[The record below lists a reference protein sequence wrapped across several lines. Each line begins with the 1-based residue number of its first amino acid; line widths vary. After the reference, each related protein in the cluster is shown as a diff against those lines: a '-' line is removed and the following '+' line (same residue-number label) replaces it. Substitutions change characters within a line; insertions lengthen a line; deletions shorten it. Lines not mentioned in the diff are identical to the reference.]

1 MYVMGNTS
9 ETDRL
14 DITEVADFLAR
25 AEEATLRPTTA
36 HAPPVVPGAHRP
48 LALAVADLD
57 RFQEVNDRLGMG
69 AGDRVLATFERTLA
83 ASLPPETVIARIGGD
98 EYAIALPGTSAESA
112 LIQLEEVRAHY
123 VEHGVDGVDGAL
135 DASFGIAARPPH
147 AEDTADVLRC
157 AAEALIRA
165 KREGSARS
173 VIYIEEKM
181 TMKSSYYSRAAL
193 DRLSKL
199 SAATSRTEASLL
211 REALDDLLTKH
222 RDKL

>member
-1 MYVMGNTS
+1 MSNTS
-9 ETDRL
+9 APRFEITDVAGFL
-14 DITEVADFLAR
+14 EQVDAVADRPSEGR
-25 AEEATLRPTTA
+25 A
-36 HAPPVVPGAHRP
+36 PVVAAARRP
-48 LALAVADLD
+48 LAVAVADLD
-57 RFQEVNDRLGMG
+57 RFAQVNERLGME
-69 AGDRVLATFERTLA
+69 AGDRVLETFERTLSG
-83 ASLPPETVIARIGGD
+83 SLGADAVIARIGGD

-112 LIQLEEVRAHY
+112 LIQLEEVRSHY
-123 VEHGVDGVDGAL
+123 ADHGVDGVDERV

-157 AAEALIRA
+157 AAEALMRA

-181 TMKSSYYSRAAL
+181 TMKSNYYSRASL

-211 REALDDLLTKH
+211 REALDDLFVKH
-222 RDKL
+222 RDRL

>member
-1 MYVMGNTS
+1 MA
-9 ETDRL
+9 E
-14 DITEVADFLAR
+14 FLAR
-25 AEEATLRPTTA
+25 PWT
-36 HAPPVVPGAHRP
+36 PPSTGRASGTPRWCAAADRP
-48 LALAVADLD
+48 LAVAVADLD
-57 RFQEVNDRLGMG
+57 RFQEVNDRLGME

-83 ASLPPETVIARIGGD
+83 GEPRPDDAVIARIGGD

-123 VEHGVDGVDGAL
+123 VAHGVDGVDEPSTPRS
-135 DASFGIAARPPH
+135 ASRPGRRTPRTPPTCSGARP
-147 AEDTADVLRC
+147 RRSC
-157 AAEALIRA
+157 AP
-165 KREGSARS
+165 SARARPAR
-173 VIYIEEKM
+173 VIYVEEKM

-211 REALDDLLTKH
+211 REALDDLLIKH